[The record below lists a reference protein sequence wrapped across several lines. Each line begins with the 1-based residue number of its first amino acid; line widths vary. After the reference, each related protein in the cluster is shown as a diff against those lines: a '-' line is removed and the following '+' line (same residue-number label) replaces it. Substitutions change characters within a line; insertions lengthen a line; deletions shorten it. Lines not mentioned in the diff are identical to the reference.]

1 MRVETGHRIRVHY
14 TGKLTDGSVFDSS
27 TGKEPLE
34 FVVGAGQMIPGFD
47 AGVVGMEIGEERTL
61 TLPPEEAYGVRDEEM
76 VFRFPRS
83 MLPKG
88 YSPVI
93 GEMLRM
99 TSNDGSPLRVTIR
112 KVEGE
117 QVLLDANHFLAGES
131 LIFTVKLVE
140 ITVQ

>member
-27 TGKEPLE
+27 KGKEPLE

-131 LIFTVKLVE
+131 LIFTVKLVD
-140 ITVQ
+140 IAAQ

>member
-27 TGKEPLE
+27 KGKEPLE

-61 TLPPEEAYGVRDEEM
+61 TLPPEEAYGFRDEEM
-76 VFRFPRS
+76 VFSFPRS

-99 TSNDGSPLRVTIR
+99 TSNEGAPLRVTIR

-131 LIFTVKLVE
+131 LIFTVKLVD
-140 ITVQ
+140 IAVQ

>member
-27 TGKEPLE
+27 TGKDPLE

-47 AGVVGMEIGEERTL
+47 TGVVGMKIGEERTL
-61 TLPPEEAYGVRDEEM
+61 TLPPEEAYGLRDEEM
-76 VFRFPRS
+76 VFNFPRS

-88 YSPVI
+88 YTPVV

-99 TSNDGSPLRVTIR
+99 TSCDGAPMRVTIR
-112 KVEGE
+112 KIEGE
-117 QVLLDANHFLAGES
+117 QILLDANHFLAGES
-131 LIFTVKLVE
+131 LIFSVKLVE
-140 ITVQ
+140 IVAQ